1 MTDGEPITVGT
12 AEQVQ
17 PLIEEAR
24 LARIQAEEAV
34 QRIQH
39 RIERLVSL
47 SNALTWPKGD
57 DNGREPSVREG
68 ELAPATRRSD

>member
-1 MTDGEPITVGT
+1 MTDSGPIAPDT
-12 AEQVQ
+12 AEQSY

-68 ELAPATRRSD
+68 ELSPATRRSD

>member
-1 MTDGEPITVGT
+1 MTDSGPIADDL
-12 AEQVQ
+12 AEQSY

-24 LARIQAEEAV
+24 LARMQAEEAV

-57 DNGREPSVREG
+57 DGGREAHVREE
-68 ELAPATRRSD
+68 ELAPSTRRSD

>member
-1 MTDGEPITVGT
+1 MTFSESIAGDPE
-12 AEQVQ
+12 EQSY

-39 RIERLVSL
+39 RIERLAHL
-47 SNALTWPKGD
+47 SEVLNRPRGND
-57 DNGREPSVREG
+57 DGREPSVREG

>member
-1 MTDGEPITVGT
+1 MTDGEPIAVGP

-47 SNALTWPKGD
+47 SKALNQPRGD
-57 DNGREPSVREG
+57 DDGREG
-68 ELAPATRRSD
+68 ELTPAPRLSD